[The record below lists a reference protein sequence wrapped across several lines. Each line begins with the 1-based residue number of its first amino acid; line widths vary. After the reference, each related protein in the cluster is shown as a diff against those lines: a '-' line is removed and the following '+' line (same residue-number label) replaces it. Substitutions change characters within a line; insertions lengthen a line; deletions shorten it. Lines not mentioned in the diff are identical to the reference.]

1 MLYRWL
7 SDITFAQTG
16 FLYLLAIL
24 PFLAYW
30 YLRRIPGKAATFKVS
45 SLEYVR
51 YSSSWRERFRHG
63 LFILRLLAVASLI
76 LALGRPQRKFEQELR
91 NGEGIDIIL
100 CIDISGSMMAQ
111 DLLPDRMEAAKNV
124 AIRFVESRPTDRIGV
139 VIFSGESYTLVPLT
153 TDKQVLRSQLS
164 GIQRGLLED
173 GTAIGD
179 GLGTSV
185 NRLLASSSASRVV
198 ILLTDGEDQGGR
210 ISPLE
215 AREIAQANG
224 IKVYTIGVGTDGY
237 APFPVQLPSGEVS
250 RQMQKVNID
259 EKLLQD
265 IATSTGGR
273 YFRARDTEAL
283 SSVYAAIDQMEKSA
297 FTITRLERNTEK
309 FMPLALLAMMC
320 LILELVLRYTVFRQ
334 FP

>member
-7 SDITFAQTG
+7 SDITFAYPG
-16 FLYLLAIL
+16 FLLLLVVI
-24 PFLAYW
+24 PGMVYW
-30 YLRRIPGKAATFKVS
+30 YLRKENENVATLVVS
-45 SLEYVR
+45 SLSALR
-51 YSSSWRERFRHG
+51 LTSSWRTISRHG
-63 LFILRLLAVASLI
+63 LFLLRLLAICFLI
-76 LALGRPQRKFEQELR
+76 LALSRPQRRFQKDLTS
-91 NGEGIDIIL
+91 GEGIDIVL

-111 DLLPDRMEAAKNV
+111 DLLPDRMEAAKKV
-124 AIRFVESRPTDRIGV
+124 AIQFVESRTADRIGV

-153 TDKQVLRSQLS
+153 TDKQILRTQL
-164 GIQRGLLED
+164 GNIQRGLLED

-179 GLGTSV
+179 GLGTSI
-185 NRLLASSSASRVV
+185 NRLLASSTASRVV

-215 AREIAQANG
+215 AKELAAENG

-237 APFPVQLPSGEVS
+237 APFPVQLPNGQVS

-265 IATSTGGR
+265 MAVSTGGR
-273 YFRARDTEAL
+273 YFRAKDTESL
-283 SSVYAAIDQMEKSA
+283 SAIYASIDQLEKSKV
-297 FTITRLERNTEK
+297 TITRIERNTEK
-309 FMPLALLAMMC
+309 FFPFA
-320 LILELVLRYTVFRQ
+320 ILSFLTLSIELVLRFTLFRQ